1 MQEHGDELR
10 VIGLGSQDSLPLAQ
24 QFIEA
29 TGTTG
34 VEMYWDPG
42 FDSWNYYQVRSQP
55 TAILLDPQ
63 GNPIQGWRGAFDED
77 KVLELAAQFS

>member
-1 MQEHGDELR
+1 MQEHGDKVR

-24 QFIEA
+24 QFA
-29 TGTTG
+29 DSTGTSEL
-34 VEMYWDPG
+34 EMYWDPG

-63 GNPIQGWRGAFDED
+63 GTPILAWRGSFDED
-77 KVLELAAQFS
+77 KVLELASEFS